1 MTSFVK
7 QARHG
12 RVVTI
17 TMDKPDK
24 RNALS
29 TEEECIEF
37 AELLDALNADTGVS
51 VVVLTGAG
59 SCFSAGGDIRNMKEQ
74 KGLSAG
80 GPAELRAT
88 YRRAVQRLARSMYS
102 LEMPAIAAVNG
113 PASGVGLDLA
123 LLCDVRIAGQS
134 ARFAESFIKVGL
146 IPGDGGA
153 WLLQRVIGLSNA
165 AEMTFTGDLVDAEHA
180 LRTGLVSK
188 VVGDDALMGAAQELA
203 ERMAVN
209 PPRAL
214 RHNKRLMREAML
226 MSFPDHLEAAV
237 HLQSHAQ
244 RSDEHF
250 EAVSAFLEKRRPSF
264 DT

>member
-1 MTSFVK
+1 MASFVK

-12 RVVTI
+12 RVVII
-17 TMDKPDK
+17 TMDKPDR

-37 AELLDALNADTGVS
+37 AETLDRLNADTGVS

-74 KGLSAG
+74 TGLSAG

-88 YRRAVQRLARSMYS
+88 YRRAVQRMARSMYS
-102 LEMPAIAAVNG
+102 LEMPSIAAVNG

-123 LLCDVRIAGQS
+123 LLCDVRIAAQS

-146 IPGDGGA
+146 ISGDGGA
-153 WLLQRVIGLSNA
+153 WLLQRAVGMSNA
-165 AEMTFTGDLVDAEHA
+165 AEMTFTGDLVDADHA
-180 LRTGLVSK
+180 LRIGLVSR
-188 VVGDDALMGAAQELA
+188 VVADDALMSTVEELA
-203 ERMAVN
+203 ERMAAN

-214 RHNKRLMREAML
+214 RQNKRLLREAMFT
-226 MSFPDHLEAAV
+226 SFPDHLETAV
-237 HLQSHAQ
+237 HLQAQAQ

-250 EAVSAFLEKRRPSF
+250 EAVSAFLEKKA
-264 DT
+264 TVL